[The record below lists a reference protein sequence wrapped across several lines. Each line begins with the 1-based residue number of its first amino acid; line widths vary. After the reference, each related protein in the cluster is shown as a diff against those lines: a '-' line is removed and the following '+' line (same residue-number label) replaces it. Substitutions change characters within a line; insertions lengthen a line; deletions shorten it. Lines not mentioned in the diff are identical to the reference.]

1 MIKDVMVHLDGT
13 SADERRL
20 AATSSIAILFES
32 HVIGL
37 FLNVLPMA
45 TPAEGDSA
53 GAVMVTDLLEKAR
66 QAGNK
71 TEAILVERLSRLN
84 KPVEIRRFDVFQD
97 TIADVAAREARS
109 ADVFLDRRPKKN
121 GSLKTSE
128 RLVEGVLFGSG
139 RHLFLIGD
147 RTHVNRAFDHALVA
161 WNGSRESSRA
171 LAESLPYLHK
181 ARAVTLVVVSDDDP
195 IEEDALLGADAV
207 THLNHHGIDSKL
219 HRAKIRN
226 GDVSAA
232 LTAEAKRLNA
242 DLIVMGGYGHS
253 RLREWLLGGVT
264 YHMLHH
270 APVPLLI
277 AH

>member
-1 MIKDVMVHLDGT
+1 
-13 SADERRL
+13 
-20 AATSSIAILFES
+20 
-32 HVIGL
+32 VIGL
-37 FLNVLPMA
+37 FLNVLPMVM
-45 TPAEGDSA
+45 PGEGDRA
-53 GAVMVTDLLEKAR
+53 GAAMTTELLENAR

-71 TEAILVERLSRLN
+71 TEATLVERLSRLN
-84 KPVEIRRFDVFQD
+84 KPVEIRRLDVFQD

-109 ADVFLDRRPKKN
+109 ADVFVDWRPKQN
-121 GSLKTSE
+121 GSLKTSD

-147 RTHVNRAFDHALVA
+147 RTHVNKGFDHALVA

-181 ARAVTLVVVSDDDP
+181 ARAVTVVVVTDDDP
-195 IEEDALLGADAV
+195 IEEEALLGADAV
-207 THLNHHGIDSKL
+207 THLNHHGIDGKL
-219 HRAKIRN
+219 HRAKTRD

-232 LTAEAKRLNA
+232 LTAEAKRLDA

-264 YHMLHH
+264 YRMLHH

>member
-1 MIKDVMVHLDGT
+1 MIKDIMVHLDGT

-37 FLNVLPMA
+37 FLNVLPMV

-147 RTHVNRAFDHALVA
+147 RTHVNKPCARRLERKSGVVARPGRVIAVSPQGASRHPCGRQRRRSDRGGRAARRRCGHA
-161 WNGSRESSRA
+161 SQ
-171 LAESLPYLHK
+171 P
-181 ARAVTLVVVSDDDP
+181 P
-195 IEEDALLGADAV
+195 
-207 THLNHHGIDSKL
+207 
-219 HRAKIRN
+219 RN
-226 GDVSAA
+226 
-232 LTAEAKRLNA
+232 R
-242 DLIVMGGYGHS
+242 
-253 RLREWLLGGVT
+253 
-264 YHMLHH
+264 
-270 APVPLLI
+270 
-277 AH
+277 

>member
-1 MIKDVMVHLDGT
+1 MIKDVMVWLDGGA
-13 SADERRL
+13 SDEIRL
-20 AATSSIAILFES
+20 AAVADMARRLES
-32 HVIGL
+32 RVVVGL
-37 FLNVLPMA
+37 YLNVLPL
-45 TPAEGDSA
+45 PGPIEGD
-53 GAVMVTDLLEKAR
+53 VTANIVKWAR
-66 QAGNK
+66 EEGDEM
-71 TEAILVERLSRLN
+71 EAALAKRLQMLDRA
-84 KPVEIRRFDVFQD
+84 VEIRRFDVL
-97 TIADVAAREARS
+97 ADDVANIAAREARS
-109 ADVFLDRRPKKN
+109 ADTFVAVRPN
-121 GSLKTSE
+121 GAMDPE

-147 RTHVNRAFDHALVA
+147 RTHVNRAFDHVLVA

>member
-20 AATSSIAILFES
+20 AAASSIAILFES

-37 FLNVLPMA
+37 FLNVLPMVM
-45 TPAEGDSA
+45 PAEGDSA
-53 GAVMVTDLLEKAR
+53 GAVMETQLLEKAR

-71 TEAILVERLSRLN
+71 TEVTLMERLSRLN

-109 ADVFLDRRPKKN
+109 ADVFVDRRPKQN
-121 GSLKTSE
+121 GSLKMSE

-147 RTHVNRAFDHALVA
+147 RTHVNKGFDHALVA
-161 WNGSRESSRA
+161 WNGSRESSRG

-181 ARAVTLVVVSDDDP
+181 ARAVTVVVVTDDDP

-219 HRAKIRN
+219 HRAKTRS

-232 LTAEAKRLNA
+232 LMAEAKRLNA